1 MGCGCHRL
9 SCRAIRLFH
18 LSCCASQVVAAAYP
32 WIAKRLLTDSQEDM
46 RQLLR
51 SLLYDRDQGF
61 NFKRLQSLL
70 VNAG

>member
-1 MGCGCHRL
+1 M
-9 SCRAIRLFH
+9 
-18 LSCCASQVVAAAYP
+18 VAAAYP